1 MNLNYLYLFLAGVV
15 IMEFVFPIV
24 QEIVETIVS
33 WLEVVKGIAVYK
45 VQCINKAV
53 EDLDQPEVS
62 SNVIG
67 YEIPSEEDYEEDE
80 DEPEQES
87 NQMKYKGKI
96 GF

>member
-1 MNLNYLYLFLAGVV
+1 MNLNYLYLFLAGIVV
-15 IMEFVFPIV
+15 MEFIFPVI
-24 QEIVETIVS
+24 QAIVEMIVS
-33 WLEVVKGIAVYK
+33 WIEVIKGIAVYK

-80 DEPEQES
+80 DEPEE
-87 NQMKYKGKI
+87 NKMKYKGKI

>member
-15 IMEFVFPIV
+15 IIEFVFPVI
-24 QEIVETIVS
+24 QAIVEMIVS
-33 WLEVVKGIAVYK
+33 WIEVIKGIAVYK

-67 YEIPSEEDYEEDE
+67 YEIPSEEYYEED
-80 DEPEQES
+80 
-87 NQMKYKGKI
+87 NKMKYKGKI

>member
-1 MNLNYLYLFLAGVV
+1 
-15 IMEFVFPIV
+15 MEFIFPII
-24 QEIVETIVS
+24 QAIVEMIVS
-33 WLEVVKGIAVYK
+33 WIEVIKGIAVYK

-80 DEPEQES
+80 PEE
-87 NQMKYKGKI
+87 NKMKYKSKI
-96 GF
+96 GFH

>member
-1 MNLNYLYLFLAGVV
+1 
-15 IMEFVFPIV
+15 MEFIFPVI
-24 QEIVETIVS
+24 QAIVEMIVS
-33 WLEVVKGIAVYK
+33 WIEVIKGIAVYK

-67 YEIPSEEDYEEDE
+67 YRMPSDEDYEEDE
-80 DEPEQES
+80 SEE
-87 NQMKYKGKI
+87 NKMKYKGKI

>member
-1 MNLNYLYLFLAGVV
+1 M
-15 IMEFVFPIV
+15 
-24 QEIVETIVS
+24 IVS
-33 WLEVVKGIAVYK
+33 WIEVIKGIAVYK

-80 DEPEQES
+80 DEPEG
-87 NQMKYKGKI
+87 NKMKYKSKI